1 MPLLSP
7 WPLPLRVGEAHF
19 PFMWW
24 TYALLSAVFAAL
36 TAILA
41 KIGVK
46 GVDSNVATAVRTVV
60 ILTLAW
66 LVVALQGNLGAVAAI
81 SSRSLTFL
89 VLSGFA
95 TGASWLFYF
104 KALSAGPAS
113 LVSALDKSSL
123 ALTIILAALFLGES
137 LNLKTAIGCALI
149 IAGTAV
155 IVWPS

>member
-1 MPLLSP
+1 
-7 WPLPLRVGEAHF
+7 
-19 PFMWW
+19 MWW

-41 KIGVK
+41 KLGVK

-60 ILTLAW
+60 ILVLAW
-66 LVVALQGNLGAVAAI
+66 TVVAVQGNLGALTAV
-81 SSRSLTFL
+81 SQRSLVFL

-104 KALSAGPAS
+104 KALQAGPAS

-137 LNLKTAIGCALI
+137 LTLRTAAGCLLI

-155 IVWPS
+155 IVWP

>member
-1 MPLLSP
+1 
-7 WPLPLRVGEAHF
+7 
-19 PFMWW
+19 MWW

-60 ILTLAW
+60 ILILAW
-66 LVVALQGNLGAVAAI
+66 LVVALQGNLSAVAAI
-81 SSRSLTFL
+81 PRVSLTFL
-89 VLSGFA
+89 VLSGLA

-104 KALSAGPAS
+104 KALQVGTAS
-113 LVSALDKSSL
+113 LVSAVDKSSL
-123 ALTIILAALFLGES
+123 ALTIILAALLLGES
-137 LNLKTAIGCALI
+137 FTLKTALGCSLI

-155 IVWPS
+155 IVWP

>member
-1 MPLLSP
+1 
-7 WPLPLRVGEAHF
+7 
-19 PFMWW
+19 MWW
-24 TYALLSAVFAAL
+24 TYALLSAAFAAL

-60 ILTLAW
+60 ILVLAW
-66 LVVALQGNLGAVAAI
+66 AVVAAQGNLGAVTAI
-81 SSRSLTFL
+81 SQQSLTFL

-104 KALSAGPAS
+104 KALQAGPVT

-123 ALTIILAALFLGES
+123 ALTLILAALVLGET
-137 LNLKTAIGCALI
+137 LNLRTAVGCLLI

-155 IVWPS
+155 IVWP

>member
-1 MPLLSP
+1 
-7 WPLPLRVGEAHF
+7 
-19 PFMWW
+19 MWW

-60 ILTLAW
+60 ILILAW
-66 LVVALQGNLGAVAAI
+66 VVVAVQGNLSAVAAI
-81 SSRSLTFL
+81 PRLSLTFL

-104 KALSAGPAS
+104 KALQAGTAS
-113 LVSALDKSSL
+113 LVSAVDKSSL

-137 LNLKTAIGCALI
+137 LTLKTALGCSLI

-155 IVWPS
+155 IVWP

>member
-1 MPLLSP
+1 
-7 WPLPLRVGEAHF
+7 
-19 PFMWW
+19 MWW

-60 ILTLAW
+60 ILVLAW
-66 LVVALQGNLGAVAAI
+66 TVVAVQGNLGAVTAV
-81 SSRSLTFL
+81 SQRSLAFL

-104 KALSAGPAS
+104 KALQAGPAS

-137 LNLKTAIGCALI
+137 LTPKTAAGCLLI

-155 IVWPS
+155 IVWP